1 MKNLIH
7 ININTNKW
15 ITIINKKL
23 SKDNNTCV
31 GYKKNILKLH
41 KKVKVKNYYFENELL
56 FFHKKINLTNQNFY
70 FILIFF
76 KIIKLFLFIY
86 YKFNNF
92 EKYITTDDMSGPI
105 NLIFISFFLRDNK
118 PIQLIPDTIDNNEKY
133 FIEERSKKKKF
144 DVTEDKEFISK
155 YNFVCRKNKKKKIVI
170 SFFEKNMTIILDK
183 LNILPKNPFKVGSI
197 KTKRL
202 SITPFNSHSFLKELI
217 FNKDL
222 KNQKIKFFKRN
233 NLITKK
239 PLIIVGMMNWHNH
252 DITDKKVDQK
262 RNHQMLSLIKKSF
275 NNFNIL
281 ISLHPKQVKND
292 YKWVENKMGLKII
305 NVPMIDCIAFA
316 DMFVTSFG
324 SSVIKWAEILKIKS
338 LVFNFFN
345 DKNHNIKNNKYTK
358 VFTSEK
364 NIYNQ
369 LNNYKKIINEKNFII
384 RTIS

>member
-155 YNFVCRKNKKKKIVI
+155 YNFVCRKNKKKK
-170 SFFEKNMTIILDK
+170 
-183 LNILPKNPFKVGSI
+183 
-197 KTKRL
+197 
-202 SITPFNSHSFLKELI
+202 NSHI
-217 FNKDL
+217 F
-222 KNQKIKFFKRN
+222 F
-233 NLITKK
+233 
-239 PLIIVGMMNWHNH
+239 
-252 DITDKKVDQK
+252 
-262 RNHQMLSLIKKSF
+262 
-275 NNFNIL
+275 
-281 ISLHPKQVKND
+281 
-292 YKWVENKMGLKII
+292 
-305 NVPMIDCIAFA
+305 
-316 DMFVTSFG
+316 
-324 SSVIKWAEILKIKS
+324 
-338 LVFNFFN
+338 
-345 DKNHNIKNNKYTK
+345 
-358 VFTSEK
+358 
-364 NIYNQ
+364 
-369 LNNYKKIINEKNFII
+369 
-384 RTIS
+384 